1 MLRVAWLGRLP
12 TTYVVGTA
20 GHPSIHCTG
29 HGMGGQSIVRSSD
42 VICCNVMIR
51 VWDVI
56 GYEICFAHGPM
67 HGHDG
72 GASS

>member
-1 MLRVAWLGRLP
+1 MLRVAWLGRLRL
-12 TTYVVGTA
+12 GI
-20 GHPSIHCTG
+20 HPSTATG

>member
-1 MLRVAWLGRLP
+1 ML
-12 TTYVVGTA
+12 
-20 GHPSIHCTG
+20 H
-29 HGMGGQSIVRSSD
+29 
-42 VICCNVMIR
+42 VMIR